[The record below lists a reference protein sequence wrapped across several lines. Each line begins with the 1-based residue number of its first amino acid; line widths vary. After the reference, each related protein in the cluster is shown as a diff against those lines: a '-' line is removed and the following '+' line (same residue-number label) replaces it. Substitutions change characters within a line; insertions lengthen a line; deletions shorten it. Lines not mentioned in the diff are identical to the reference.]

1 MKYIGIYTCFLC
13 GYLLVQDY
21 WRLLPNKALTD
32 RQLLADCA
40 TRVTVLTLVPAA
52 FYLGLFWLH
61 FSILTKVVDNF
72 FILKI
77 FFITVQIF
85 FSQHHN
91 KTIFRLAPTTR

>member
-61 FSILTKVVDNF
+61 FSILTKVRDNF
-72 FILKI
+72 FHIENI
-77 FFITVQIF
+77 FYYGSNIFLIT
-85 FSQHHN
+85 S
-91 KTIFRLAPTTR
+91 

>member
-61 FSILTKVVDNF
+61 FSILTKVLTF
-72 FILKI
+72 FYIENI
-77 FFITVQIF
+77 FLFRFKYFSHNIIT
-85 FSQHHN
+85 
-91 KTIFRLAPTTR
+91 TIFRLAPMTR